1 MSLVRIWAIA
11 ANGFREVIRDRVLY
25 FIVFFAILLV
35 LALRL
40 LPEISA
46 TTENKI
52 FLDLGLGT
60 IGLLGSVLAILIGT
74 GLVNKEITQR
84 TVLVLIPKPISRA
97 ELIVGKHLGL
107 FAVLGVMVVG
117 MTAIYLALLSWSN
130 IPYPFGSIVVS
141 LIYLLIEL
149 ALLAAL
155 ALVFGVFTSEILA
168 ALMAFCLYLVG
179 HLSGYLVELGKI
191 NDSESFQTLTHTLY
205 LVLPDLER
213 LNLRNEAVYGLL
225 PQPFE
230 LFFNALYGLI
240 YTVVLLAIAVAIFT
254 RREF

>member
-11 ANGFREVIRDRVLY
+11 ANGFREVIRDRILY
-25 FIVFFAILLV
+25 LITFFALVLLV
-35 LALRL
+35 ALPL

-52 FLDLGLGT
+52 FLDLGLGA
-60 IGLLGSVLAILIGT
+60 IGLLSSIVAILVGT
-74 GLVNKEITQR
+74 GLINREINQR
-84 TVLVLIPKPISRA
+84 TVLVLIPKPISRV
-97 ELIVGKHLGL
+97 ELIIGKHLGL
-107 FAVLGVMVVG
+107 LAVLGIMVIA
-117 MTAIYLALLSWSN
+117 MTVIYLALLSWSN
-130 IPYPFGSIVVS
+130 ITYPLGSILIS

-149 ALLAAL
+149 AMLVAI

-168 ALMAFCLYLVG
+168 SLMAFCLYLVG

-213 LNLRNEAVYGLL
+213 LNLRNEAVYGVL
-225 PQPFE
+225 PEPLD

-240 YTVVLLAIAVAIFT
+240 YTMVLLAIAVAIFT